1 MEEFPSGQ
9 RGQTVNLLRFASV
22 VRIHPPPPARRKRHI
37 ACDEFFHFTAK
48 THRALILLLLASK
61 SDPLTLGSGLGPPLR
76 GGLSAHKEISILTVP
91 SKSEQV
97 IHRLLR
103 FIFVSQSALA
113 LRRLRSRPRGRSG
126 EGDAAES
133 REGAGVGPPPTR
145 RKRMPLAALFLLLRK
160 TCRIHPAVPGLELVF
175 GHGAAHE
182 IEHMF

>member
-126 EGDAAES
+126 EGDAAGS
-133 REGAGVGPPPTR
+133 REGAGVGPPSDSPQAH
-145 RKRMPLAALFLLLRK
+145 AA
-160 TCRIHPAVPGLELVF
+160 G
-175 GHGAAHE
+175 GAFSIAP
-182 IEHMF
+182 